1 MNGAGAAASASR
13 LQHCDGY
20 AGHAVAPARL
30 GELLLRQHARHFAEV
45 FGDAGRRY
53 VRCARTCHV
62 DNLRTIT
69 MRLRAPPPRATAAAS
84 ASTPTFG
91 GPDARLYDEDLPLK
105 YDLQQQ
111 EVEIDDARETS
122 GALNAYVVEEPVG
135 QGRAENGRAVVLLG
149 GSSGWRHQPTRRLAD
164 RLAVFCSCMVLLPDL
179 LRGAEPWPAEPHVRE
194 TLGGS
199 GGYATWLSALPPD
212 RADADIRA
220 SVIYLRADQRK
231 TSIALVGLGLGGEQ
245 APSSSRGATRPSSEP
260 SATHANPVRSG
271 ERRALL
277 ARRCSVPP
285 RAKARSPPRA
295 PPPSLSRPR
304 PTLS

>member
-1 MNGAGAAASASR
+1 MT
-13 LQHCDGY
+13 
-20 AGHAVAPARL
+20 
-30 GELLLRQHARHFAEV
+30 FAEV
-45 FGDAGRRY
+45 FGDRRGAAPG
-53 VRCARTCHV
+53 VHTARERGHV
-62 DNLRTIT
+62 ENLHDHQ

-84 ASTPTFG
+84 ASTPAFG
-91 GPDARLYDEDLPLK
+91 GPDTRLYDEDLPLK

-111 EVEIDDARETS
+111 EIEIDDARETC

-135 QGRAENGRAVVLLG
+135 QGRAENGRAVVLLS

-179 LRGAEPWPAEPHVRE
+179 LRGAEPWPAEPHVRK
-194 TLGGS
+194 TLSGS
-199 GGYATWLSALPPD
+199 GGYASWLSALPPD

-245 APSSSRGATRPSSEP
+245 ARPSSRGATRPSSEP
-260 SATHANPVRSG
+260 PATHANPAHSV
-271 ERRALL
+271 ETRAFL
-277 ARRCSVPP
+277 ARRCSAPP
-285 RAKARSPPRA
+285 RVKARSPPHA
-295 PPPSLSRPR
+295 PPPSRSRPQ